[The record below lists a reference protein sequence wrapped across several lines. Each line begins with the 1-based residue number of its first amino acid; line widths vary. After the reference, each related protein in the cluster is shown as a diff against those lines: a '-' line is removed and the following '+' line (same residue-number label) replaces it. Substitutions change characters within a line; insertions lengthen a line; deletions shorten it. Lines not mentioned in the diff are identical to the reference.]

1 MKKNSIFYIFFVFFF
16 FLIINFSFSQENI
29 KSKTSDLQKN
39 SYSQEEQNLHGFDLC
54 QNFSDFL
61 KPFNINFDIQPL
73 IFSEQNEFPF
83 NIKFSLP
90 ADPIQYSKIYSEKNL
105 TNLTLIFKIEEATR
119 YKTFFTHLLNKIK
132 DEKRDF
138 DLDIVFTYGDTQ
150 KKIISNQ
157 LKGTD
162 VFIQSLQNQNEM
174 AAVCINFSG
183 NKTEIIPGGGKDS
196 SPSWLIKR
204 LSKSFYKNKIDFTL
218 QSSNLTTLYRFDLL
232 REDENTAK
240 FLKEH
245 IPSCAITI
253 PVTSATEEKFALLIS
268 DFIKS
273 YTQKNTSKWDR
284 HFYTLTLGKRI
295 FYFDEFFITTL
306 FIITIILNLLFVCTM
321 PGILKNKQKNKKKS
335 FAQKIFTSWLLAI
348 FTILITVLSLSL
360 SQTVILILSKII
372 PFSPYIQ
379 MTLKILLSLAVFSLE
394 LFIIK
399 KKNAISSEEFYTYL
413 TTISCIFNLILFTL
427 IDISLFFLFLIQ
439 YIIVLISKNIKK
451 IIPLSVL
458 FIFLLFPYIPYFVQF
473 LKYASANSFEKLI
486 DSSLAVNISVSFAIL
501 PVQLFTMRLISKLKS
516 LLLSTD
522 EKNRRFQKQNI
533 IAIMSSFALFLLIF
547 IIILNFLPDT
557 FSSQTKETENKTFIT
572 QKDDLILLDY
582 IKYSYLEETT
592 VFLDI
597 TLLKNAEQCQISV
610 SNEDKN
616 PVVYSDEPYI
626 SNKETH
632 TDYFL
637 TPAFPPK
644 KLNFKYISKNEEKSI
659 LTVKCVFPTK
669 DENTYIFQEKQ
680 IEIKDDS
687 SNSFN
692 FPD

>member
-16 FLIINFSFSQENI
+16 FLMINFSSSQENI
-29 KSKTSDLQKN
+29 NSKTNALQEN
-39 SYSQEEQNLHGFDLC
+39 SHPNKEQKLHGFDLC
-54 QNFSDFL
+54 QSFSDFL

-83 NIKFSLP
+83 NIKLSLP

-105 TNLTLIFKIEEATR
+105 TNLTLVFKIEEVYN
-119 YKTFFTHLLNKIK
+119 YKTFFTLLLNKIK
-132 DEKRDF
+132 NEKRDF

-150 KKIISNQ
+150 KKIISDQ

-162 VFIQSLQNQNEM
+162 VFIKSLQNQNEM
-174 AAVCINFSG
+174 ASVCINFSE
-183 NKTEIIPGGGKDS
+183 NTTEIIPGGGKDS

-204 LSKSFYKNKIDFTL
+204 LSKAFYKNKIDFTL

-253 PVTSATEEKFALLIS
+253 PVSSQSEEKFSLLIS

-273 YTQKNTSKWDR
+273 YTQKNTSQWDR
-284 HFYTLTLGKRI
+284 HFYTLTIGKRI
-295 FYFDEFFITTL
+295 FYFDEFFITIL
-306 FIITIILNLLFVCTM
+306 FIVTIILNLLFVCTM
-321 PGILKNKQKNKKKS
+321 PVKLKNKTKNNKKS
-335 FAQKIFTSWLLAI
+335 FSQKIFTSWPLAI
-348 FTILITVLSLSL
+348 FTILITLLSLSV
-360 SQTVILILSKII
+360 SQTFIILLSKII
-372 PFSPYIQ
+372 PFSPYIKV
-379 MTLKILLSLAVFSLE
+379 TLKILLSLAVFALE

-399 KKNAISSEEFYTYL
+399 KKNAISTEEFYSYL
-413 TTISCIFNLILFTL
+413 TTISCAFNLILFAL

-473 LKYASANSFEKLI
+473 LKYASENSFEKLI

-516 LLLSTD
+516 ILAMTD
-522 EKNRRFQKQNI
+522 EKNRHFQKQNI

-557 FSSQTKETENKTFIT
+557 FSTQKKEAEQKIFIT

-610 SNEDKN
+610 SNESEN
-616 PVVYSDEPYI
+616 PVIYSDEPYI
-626 SNKETH
+626 SNKETN
-632 TDYFL
+632 TDFFL

-644 KLNFKYISKNEEKSI
+644 KLNFKYISKNEEKSV
-659 LTVKCVFPTK
+659 LRVKCVFPTE

-680 IEIKDDS
+680 LEIKNS
-687 SNSFN
+687 PSNNFD

>member
-1 MKKNSIFYIFFVFFF
+1 M
-16 FLIINFSFSQENI
+16 INFSFSQENI
-29 KSKTSDLQKN
+29 NSKTNALQEN
-39 SYSQEEQNLHGFDLC
+39 SHPNKEQKLHGFDLC

-83 NIKFSLP
+83 NIKLSLP

-105 TNLTLIFKIEEATR
+105 TNLTLIFKIEEVYN
-119 YKTFFTHLLNKIK
+119 YKTFFTLLLNKIK

-150 KKIISNQ
+150 KKIISDQ

-162 VFIQSLQNQNEM
+162 VFIKSLQNQNEM
-174 AAVCINFSG
+174 ASVCINFSE
-183 NKTEIIPGGGKDS
+183 NTTEIIPGGGKDS

-204 LSKSFYKNKIDFTL
+204 LSKAFYKNKIDFTL
-218 QSSNLTTLYRFDLL
+218 QSSNLTTLYRFNLL

-253 PVTSATEEKFALLIS
+253 PVSSQSEEKFSLLIS

-273 YTQKNTSKWDR
+273 YTQENTSQWDR
-284 HFYTLTLGKRI
+284 HFYTLTIGKRI
-295 FYFDEFFITTL
+295 FYFDEFFITIL
-306 FIITIILNLLFVCTM
+306 FIVTIILNLLFVYTM
-321 PGILKNKQKNKKKS
+321 PVKLKNKTKNNKKS
-335 FAQKIFTSWLLAI
+335 FSQKILTSWPLAI
-348 FTILITVLSLSL
+348 FTILITLLSLSV
-360 SQTVILILSKII
+360 SQTFIILLSKII
-372 PFSPYIQ
+372 PFSPYIKV
-379 MTLKILLSLAVFSLE
+379 TLKILLSLAVFALE

-399 KKNAISSEEFYTYL
+399 KKNAISTEEFYSYL
-413 TTISCIFNLILFTL
+413 TTISCAFNLILFAL

-473 LKYASANSFEKLI
+473 LKYASENSFEKLI

-516 LLLSTD
+516 IIAMTD
-522 EKNRRFQKQNI
+522 EKNRHFQKQNI

-557 FSSQTKETENKTFIT
+557 FSTQKKEAEQKTFIT
-572 QKDDLILLDY
+572 QQDDLILLDY

-610 SNEDKN
+610 SNESEN
-616 PVVYSDEPYI
+616 PVIYSDEPYI
-626 SNKETH
+626 SNKETN
-632 TDYFL
+632 TDFFL

-644 KLNFKYISKNEEKSI
+644 KLNFKYISKNEEKSV
-659 LTVKCVFPTK
+659 LRVKCVFPTE

-680 IEIKDDS
+680 LEIKNS
-687 SNSFN
+687 PSNNFD

>member
-1 MKKNSIFYIFFVFFF
+1 
-16 FLIINFSFSQENI
+16 
-29 KSKTSDLQKN
+29 
-39 SYSQEEQNLHGFDLC
+39 
-54 QNFSDFL
+54 
-61 KPFNINFDIQPL
+61 
-73 IFSEQNEFPF
+73 
-83 NIKFSLP
+83 
-90 ADPIQYSKIYSEKNL
+90 
-105 TNLTLIFKIEEATR
+105 
-119 YKTFFTHLLNKIK
+119 
-132 DEKRDF
+132 
-138 DLDIVFTYGDTQ
+138 
-150 KKIISNQ
+150 
-157 LKGTD
+157 
-162 VFIQSLQNQNEM
+162 
-174 AAVCINFSG
+174 
-183 NKTEIIPGGGKDS
+183 
-196 SPSWLIKR
+196 
-204 LSKSFYKNKIDFTL
+204 
-218 QSSNLTTLYRFDLL
+218 
-232 REDENTAK
+232 
-240 FLKEH
+240 
-245 IPSCAITI
+245 
-253 PVTSATEEKFALLIS
+253 
-268 DFIKS
+268 
-273 YTQKNTSKWDR
+273 
-284 HFYTLTLGKRI
+284 
-295 FYFDEFFITTL
+295 
-306 FIITIILNLLFVCTM
+306 
-321 PGILKNKQKNKKKS
+321 
-335 FAQKIFTSWLLAI
+335 
-348 FTILITVLSLSL
+348 
-360 SQTVILILSKII
+360 
-372 PFSPYIQ
+372 

>member
-16 FLIINFSFSQENI
+16 FLMINFSFSQENI
-29 KSKTSDLQKN
+29 NSKTNALQEN
-39 SYSQEEQNLHGFDLC
+39 SHPNKEQKLHGFDLC

-83 NIKFSLP
+83 NIKLSLP

-105 TNLTLIFKIEEATR
+105 TNLTLIFKIEEVYN
-119 YKTFFTHLLNKIK
+119 YKTFFTLLLNKIK

-150 KKIISNQ
+150 KKIISDQ

-162 VFIQSLQNQNEM
+162 VFIKSLQNQNEM
-174 AAVCINFSG
+174 ASVCINFSE
-183 NKTEIIPGGGKDS
+183 NTTEIIPGGGKDS

-204 LSKSFYKNKIDFTL
+204 LSKAFYKNKIDFTL
-218 QSSNLTTLYRFDLL
+218 QSSNLTTLYRFNLL

-253 PVTSATEEKFALLIS
+253 PVSSQSEEKFSLLIS

-273 YTQKNTSKWDR
+273 YTQENTSQWDR
-284 HFYTLTLGKRI
+284 HFYTLTIGKRI
-295 FYFDEFFITTL
+295 FYFDEFFITIL
-306 FIITIILNLLFVCTM
+306 FIVTIILNLLFVCTM
-321 PGILKNKQKNKKKS
+321 PVKLKNKTKNNKKS
-335 FAQKIFTSWLLAI
+335 FSQKILTSWPLAI
-348 FTILITVLSLSL
+348 FTILITLLSLSV
-360 SQTVILILSKII
+360 SQTFIILLSKII
-372 PFSPYIQ
+372 PFSPYIKV
-379 MTLKILLSLAVFSLE
+379 TLKILLSLAVFALE

-399 KKNAISSEEFYTYL
+399 KKNAISTEEFYSYL
-413 TTISCIFNLILFTL
+413 TTISCAFNLILFAL

-473 LKYASANSFEKLI
+473 LKYASENSFEKLI

-516 LLLSTD
+516 IIAMTD
-522 EKNRRFQKQNI
+522 EKNRHFQKQNI

-557 FSSQTKETENKTFIT
+557 FSTQKKEAEQKTFIT
-572 QKDDLILLDY
+572 QQDDLILLDY

-610 SNEDKN
+610 SNESEN
-616 PVVYSDEPYI
+616 PVIYSDEPYI
-626 SNKETH
+626 SNKETN
-632 TDYFL
+632 TDFFL

-644 KLNFKYISKNEEKSI
+644 KLNFKYISKNEEKSV
-659 LTVKCVFPTK
+659 LRVKCVFPTE

-680 IEIKDDS
+680 LEIKNS
-687 SNSFN
+687 PSNNFD

>member
-1 MKKNSIFYIFFVFFF
+1 
-16 FLIINFSFSQENI
+16 
-29 KSKTSDLQKN
+29 
-39 SYSQEEQNLHGFDLC
+39 
-54 QNFSDFL
+54 
-61 KPFNINFDIQPL
+61 
-73 IFSEQNEFPF
+73 
-83 NIKFSLP
+83 
-90 ADPIQYSKIYSEKNL
+90 
-105 TNLTLIFKIEEATR
+105 
-119 YKTFFTHLLNKIK
+119 
-132 DEKRDF
+132 
-138 DLDIVFTYGDTQ
+138 
-150 KKIISNQ
+150 
-157 LKGTD
+157 
-162 VFIQSLQNQNEM
+162 
-174 AAVCINFSG
+174 
-183 NKTEIIPGGGKDS
+183 
-196 SPSWLIKR
+196 
-204 LSKSFYKNKIDFTL
+204 
-218 QSSNLTTLYRFDLL
+218 
-232 REDENTAK
+232 
-240 FLKEH
+240 
-245 IPSCAITI
+245 
-253 PVTSATEEKFALLIS
+253 
-268 DFIKS
+268 
-273 YTQKNTSKWDR
+273 
-284 HFYTLTLGKRI
+284 
-295 FYFDEFFITTL
+295 
-306 FIITIILNLLFVCTM
+306 
-321 PGILKNKQKNKKKS
+321 
-335 FAQKIFTSWLLAI
+335 
-348 FTILITVLSLSL
+348 
-360 SQTVILILSKII
+360 
-372 PFSPYIQ
+372 
-379 MTLKILLSLAVFSLE
+379 
-394 LFIIK
+394 
-399 KKNAISSEEFYTYL
+399 
-413 TTISCIFNLILFTL
+413 
-427 IDISLFFLFLIQ
+427 
-439 YIIVLISKNIKK
+439 
-451 IIPLSVL
+451 
-458 FIFLLFPYIPYFVQF
+458 
-473 LKYASANSFEKLI
+473 
-486 DSSLAVNISVSFAIL
+486 
-501 PVQLFTMRLISKLKS
+501 MRLISKLKS

>member
-1 MKKNSIFYIFFVFFF
+1 M
-16 FLIINFSFSQENI
+16 INFSFSQENI
-29 KSKTSDLQKN
+29 NSKTNALQEN
-39 SYSQEEQNLHGFDLC
+39 SHPNKEQKLHGFDLC

-83 NIKFSLP
+83 NIKLSLP

-105 TNLTLIFKIEEATR
+105 TNLTLVFKIEEVYN
-119 YKTFFTHLLNKIK
+119 YKTFFTLLLNKIK

-150 KKIISNQ
+150 KKIISDQ

-162 VFIQSLQNQNEM
+162 VFIKSLQNQNEM
-174 AAVCINFSG
+174 ASVCINFSE
-183 NKTEIIPGGGKDS
+183 NTTEIIPGGGKDS

-204 LSKSFYKNKIDFTL
+204 LSKAFYKNKIDFTL

-253 PVTSATEEKFALLIS
+253 PVSSQSEEKFSLLIS

-273 YTQKNTSKWDR
+273 YTQENTSQWDR
-284 HFYTLTLGKRI
+284 HFYTLTIGKRI
-295 FYFDEFFITTL
+295 FYFDEFFITIL
-306 FIITIILNLLFVCTM
+306 FIVTIILNLLFVCTM
-321 PGILKNKQKNKKKS
+321 PVKLKNKTKNNKKS
-335 FAQKIFTSWLLAI
+335 FSQKILTSWPLAI
-348 FTILITVLSLSL
+348 FTILITLLSLSV
-360 SQTVILILSKII
+360 SQTFIILLSKII
-372 PFSPYIQ
+372 PFSPYIKV
-379 MTLKILLSLAVFSLE
+379 TLKILLSLAVFTLE

-399 KKNAISSEEFYTYL
+399 KKNAISTEEFYSYL
-413 TTISCIFNLILFTL
+413 TTISCAFNLILFAL

-451 IIPLSVL
+451 IIPLSIL

-473 LKYASANSFEKLI
+473 LKYASENSFEKLI

-516 LLLSTD
+516 ILAMTD
-522 EKNRRFQKQNI
+522 EKNRHFQKQNI

-557 FSSQTKETENKTFIT
+557 FSTQKKEAEQKTFIT

-610 SNEDKN
+610 SNESEN
-616 PVVYSDEPYI
+616 PVIYSDEPYI
-626 SNKETH
+626 SNKETN
-632 TDYFL
+632 TDFFL

-644 KLNFKYISKNEEKSI
+644 KLNFKYISKNEEKSV
-659 LTVKCVFPTK
+659 LRVKCVFPTE

-680 IEIKDDS
+680 LEIKNS
-687 SNSFN
+687 PSNNFD